1 MTTFHFELVSPERLM
16 FSGEV
21 TQVDVPGEEGDFGVL
36 AGHAP
41 MVATIRPGVLTI
53 HSDQTAPVMIV
64 VRGGFAEVS
73 ASGVTVLAQ
82 EVVPVDEI
90 EPDTI
95 HQAIK
100 DAEEDV
106 ADAKTDADRNRA
118 AARLDHLKTL
128 KDALGH

>member
-1 MTTFHFELVSPERLM
+1 MATFHFELVSPERLM

-53 HSDQTAPVMIV
+53 HYDQTAPVMIV

-106 ADAKTDADRNRA
+106 ADAKTDADRNKA

>member
-64 VRGGFAEVS
+64 VRGGLAEVS

-95 HQAIK
+95 RQAIK

>member
-53 HSDQTAPVMIV
+53 HSEQTAPMMIV
-64 VRGGFAEVS
+64 VRGGFAEVGPN
-73 ASGVTVLAQ
+73 GVTVLAQ
-82 EVVPVDEI
+82 EVAPVDELDPAQI
-90 EPDTI
+90 A
-95 HQAIK
+95 QAIR
-100 DAEEDV
+100 DTEEDI
-106 ADAKTDADRNRA
+106 ADAKDEATRDKAL
-118 AARLDHLKTL
+118 ARLDHLKTL